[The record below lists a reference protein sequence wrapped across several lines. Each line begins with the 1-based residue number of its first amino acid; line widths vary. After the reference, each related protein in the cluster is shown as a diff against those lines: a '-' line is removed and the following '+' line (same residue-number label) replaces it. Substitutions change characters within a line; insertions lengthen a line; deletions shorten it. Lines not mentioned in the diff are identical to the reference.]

1 MYFQSCGDYVDGGV
15 MANNPSMAAWT
26 EIQRY
31 YLKKKEPLPHISI
44 AVSVGTGVYPDKHLG
59 DVDIFGKNFL
69 KIKQTLKS
77 VKNLIDLLQ
86 NAVCWMKKMA
96 FEISF
101 CHV

>member
-1 MYFQSCGDYVDGGV
+1 

-31 YLKKKEPLPHISI
+31 YLKRKERPPHISI
-44 AVSVGTGVYPDKHLG
+44 AVSIGTGIYPDKNLG

-69 KIKQTLKS
+69 KIKQTLTS

-86 NAVCWMKKMA
+86 NAVCFMNKPAIVVKTH
-96 FEISF
+96 FK
-101 CHV
+101 

>member
-1 MYFQSCGDYVDGGV
+1 

-31 YLKKKEPLPHISI
+31 YLKKNERPPHISI

-69 KIKQTLKS
+69 KIKQTLAN

-86 NAVCWMKKMA
+86 NAVCFMDQLA
-96 FEISF
+96 FLIKAIYL
-101 CHV
+101 